1 MAQLD
6 FSAFESV
13 TSPPPTTTE
22 EEKDV
27 VRQPSS
33 TLDLSGFDPVKQKE
47 SKLDLSDFEETESTS
62 EQPQQDQPMFTMDDL
77 NTNKNWIDNARII
90 YRNEEGE
97 DAPKKTD
104 KQLAEWLKNRHSEV
118 GVDLTSMAWLASN
131 ADDFDPEVQK
141 AWKDSMDMYDNTDW
155 DTMSFFRAAK
165 NMIQD
170 PTMIAGT
177 VGTLGLGGVARIA
190 GGKTASMLGK
200 YAIKEQLKNAL
211 MKRGLTEA
219 AAKEAAEK
227 GATKGLKSQV
237 LSDARREALRKV
249 GQRQAVTGG
258 LAGAGYEGSAD
269 AMLQDINIDLKRQTS
284 FDPLKWGA
292 STLFGAVIGAGVG
305 RGIPKFSDWKGRR
318 KALLKNDYMQEILA
332 RESLQKVSNT
342 TARVANK
349 EGSDVVLQNARN
361 AGKELEEGGEIEID
375 MQGARARTKE
385 AKKGIEV
392 SNIEPEGAAQKIIH
406 RAKQDQLDNLSI
418 EEIKDIYEGQGII
431 LEQTRPGKWKGKK
444 LFEPVKVEPT
454 GLGPPRKFR
463 ERIVAQVKEWV
474 SAGGGADS
482 KAGRAKRQ
490 WGEKGVAAIRRQKD
504 SALLSAQDGVAKRL
518 KRLTNALKSEYGP
531 LKTIPEDFY
540 RAINRAWAG
549 DADALEEVI
558 SQTGERTRKEIEG
571 MRDDV
576 MYYQDMLLK
585 AEGDGH
591 GIGAIKPESDLAA
604 KIISSQTKDGTPSL
618 YFTRQY
624 EIFDNPEWGN
634 ADWQQSTEGME
645 TMANAKNWLADT
657 FAIDNE
663 KFGKVLDKYK
673 NKQPLTAK
681 EQELYDQYAGRGG
694 YFDQQIQDILS
705 TNSHDDLMTAFHNI
719 EHFGK
724 APLKIL
730 TKRKDIPDDIRALMG
745 EYKDPFTNYANTM
758 IKLYQT
764 AETFNYEKQIAD
776 LIKRGAIEGAGTF
789 EQMAPQGVMR
799 KLASDIP
806 NIAAVERPLEGSG
819 LSRPLENFY
828 ALPEIA
834 NFIQQGNEIGRV
846 SFKPL
851 QIYFMMQGHTRAAKT
866 IWSVT
871 ALARNFLGSGMMAMG
886 AGYFRPS
893 HIKAIMDVARGM
905 SNWSN
910 TELSDH
916 VQKGIALGYLQSGTD
931 LGAFRG
937 ALKDA
942 GQVSFWQM
950 DSPSQFSNKSII
962 DKAKRLNTKAV
973 KLYQSMDDMWKELAF
988 RNEKDSYRKILD
1000 ERFGEGYS
1008 DQVVRRF
1015 RSGNGTEIEITRLDE
1030 FAAGKV
1036 ADNMQNYAGVPKL
1049 VKGFRVLPMADFLA
1063 FTTEMLRTSK
1073 NIFMGGARDAKEGLE
1088 IMKRGERNADGSLKG
1103 RAQFLL
1109 GMKRLTAMAGAQSA
1123 AAGTAAMSIGAVG
1136 LDEKVPGMP
1145 ITKEKAM
1152 RKLGPEWERNANF
1165 LYLDSPNKEG
1175 EGFKINLDYINP
1187 WAQMQQPIRGAF
1199 ENIFGDETL
1208 NDTQRLERL
1217 FDESMVY
1224 PVGEAF
1230 GWSMLFKNIQELGTN
1245 SDQYGRK
1252 IWGET
1257 DTLYEKVA
1265 KGAAQFWKPYEPG
1278 IVKTGVDIV
1287 TSMNLPDRREVSG
1300 LGQAFPEIF
1309 GPSRVGVKKGR
1320 TGTKLYMTDELAG
1333 LTGLKT
1339 KHYDLKTALDFK
1351 VKDITANIKE
1361 AGQNF
1366 SDTLAQMQPQTK
1378 EDIVDAYQNS
1388 VEKQFKE
1395 SQELFEIITAA
1406 KSAGMDNKA
1415 IVKSL
1420 TKGGLFKKG
1429 LNRNVIL
1436 NMVKTGRFIP
1446 PPFIT
1451 NDAVKLGEY
1460 IESKTG
1466 QKPPVRQS
1474 TKELQEIYE
1483 LYAGAK
1489 TGER

>member
-1 MAQLD
+1 MDNQAYQLPKGLTL
-6 FSAFESV
+6 V
-13 TSPPPTTTE
+13 KPKE
-22 EEKDV
+22 EI
-27 VRQPSS
+27 
-33 TLDLSGFDPVKQKE
+33 KE
-47 SKLDLSDFEETESTS
+47 SFTMPKGLTLVKPKEEIKESFTMPKGLTLVKPKEEVQS
-62 EQPQQDQPMFTMDDL
+62 PQPDQDQPMFTMDDL
-77 NTNKNWIDNARII
+77 NTNKNWIDHAKTI

-104 KQLAEWLKNRHSEV
+104 KQLAEWLKDRHSEV
-118 GVDLTSMAWLASN
+118 GMDLTSMAWLATN
-131 ADDFDPEVQK
+131 VDDFDPEVQK
-141 AWKDSMDMYDNTDW
+141 AWKDSMDIYENTDW
-155 DTMSFFRAAK
+155 DTMSFFRGAK

-177 VGTLGLGGVARIA
+177 IGTLGLGGIARIA

-200 YAIKEQLKNAL
+200 YTIKEQLKKAL
-211 MKRGLTEA
+211 MKRGLTEEA
-219 AAKEAAEK
+219 SKEVAER

-249 GQRQAVTGG
+249 GQRQAVTGT
-258 LAGAGYEGSAD
+258 LMGAGYSGAAD
-269 AMLQDINIDLKRQTS
+269 AMLQDINLDLKRQTS
-284 FDPLKWGA
+284 FDPLSFGI
-292 STLFGAVIGAGVG
+292 STLVGAGTGFAAG
-305 RGIPKFSDWKGRR
+305 RGMPKFSDWKGRR

-332 RESLQKVSNT
+332 REATQKVGNA
-342 TARVANK
+342 TARIANK
-349 EGSDVVLQNARN
+349 EGSDAVLQNARN
-361 AGKELEEGGEIEID
+361 VGKQLDENGEVEID
-375 MQGARARTKE
+375 IAGARSRTIKDKE
-385 AKKGIEV
+385 GLKV
-392 SNIEPEGAAQKIIH
+392 SDVEPKGAAQKMIH
-406 RAKQDQLDNLSI
+406 QARKDQQDNLSM

-431 LEQTRPGKWKGKK
+431 LQQTRPGKWTGKK
-444 LFEPVKVEPT
+444 LFEPVRTEATRV
-454 GLGPPRKFR
+454 GPPRKIR
-463 ERIVAQVKEWV
+463 EKIVAKVKEWV

-482 KAGRAKRQ
+482 AAGKLKRR
-490 WGEKGVAAIRRQKD
+490 WGEKSVAAIRRQKD

-540 RAINRAWAG
+540 RTINKAWAG
-549 DADALEEVI
+549 DADAMAEVV
-558 SQTGERTRKEIEG
+558 SKTGKKTQKEVEG

-576 MYYQDMLLK
+576 VYYQDMLLK
-585 AEGDGH
+585 AEGDAQ
-591 GIGAIKPESDLAA
+591 GIGAIKEGSDLAA
-604 KIISSQTKDGTPSL
+604 KITSSQVKDGTPSL
-618 YFTRQY
+618 YLTRQY
-624 EIFDNPEWGN
+624 EIFDNPNWGN
-634 ADWQQSTEGME
+634 ADWQESIEGMN
-645 TMANAKNWLADT
+645 TMNRAKDWLADT
-657 FAIDNE
+657 FATDNK
-663 KFGKVLDKYK
+663 KFGEVLNKYK
-673 NKQPLTAK
+673 QKQPLTAK
-681 EQELYDQYAGRGG
+681 EQELYDQYSGKGG
-694 YFDQQIQDILS
+694 YFDQQIQDILA

-730 TKRKDIPDDIRALMG
+730 TQRKDIPDDIRALMG

-776 LIKRGAIEGAGTF
+776 LIKRGAIEGAGTM
-789 EQMAPQGVMR
+789 EQIAPQGAMR

-806 NIAAVERPLEGSG
+806 AIKGVERPLEGSG

-828 ALPEIA
+828 AIPEIA
-834 NFIQQGNEIGRV
+834 NFIQQGNEIGRI
-846 SFKPL
+846 SWKPA
-851 QIYFMMQGHTRAAKT
+851 QRYFMLQGHTRAAKT
-866 IWSVT
+866 IWSAV

-893 HIKAIMDVARGM
+893 HIKGIIDVARGM

-910 TELSDH
+910 KDLSDH
-916 VQKGIALGYLQSGTD
+916 IQKGISLGYLQSGTD
-931 LGAFRG
+931 IGAFRG

-942 GQVSFWQM
+942 GQTSFWTM
-950 DSPSQFSNKSII
+950 DSPSQFSNKSIL
-962 DKAKRLNTKAV
+962 DKAKRINTKAV

-1008 DQVVRRF
+1008 DQVVRKF

-1030 FAAGKV
+1030 FAADKV
-1036 ADNMQNYAGVPKL
+1036 ADHMQNYAGVPKF
-1049 VKGFRVLPMADFLA
+1049 VKGFRVAPMADFLA

-1073 NIFMGGARDAKEGLE
+1073 NIFMGGARDAKEGIQ
-1088 IMKRGERNADGSLKG
+1088 IMRKGERNTDGSLKG

-1123 AAGTAAMSIGAVG
+1123 AVGTGAMSIAAVG

-1165 LYLDSPNKEG
+1165 LYLDSPNKQG

-1199 ENIFGDETL
+1199 ENIFGDDTI

-1224 PVGEAF
+1224 PVGEAL
-1230 GWSMLFKNIQELGTN
+1230 GWSMLFKNIAELGTN

-1278 IVKTGVDIV
+1278 VVKTGVDIV

-1300 LGQAFPEIF
+1300 LGQAFPDIF
-1309 GPSRVGVKKGR
+1309 GPSRVGVKKGK
-1320 TGTKLYMTDELAG
+1320 TGTKLYMTDEIAG

-1339 KHYDLKTALDFK
+1339 KHYDLKTSLDFK

-1366 SDTLAQMQPQTK
+1366 SDSLAQMQPQTK
-1378 EDIVDAYQNS
+1378 EDIVDAYQDS
-1388 VEKQFKE
+1388 LEKQFKE
-1395 SQELFEIITAA
+1395 SERMFELITTA
-1406 KSAGMDNKA
+1406 KSAGMDDEA
-1415 IVKSL
+1415 IVMAL

-1446 PPFIT
+1446 PLFIT

-1466 QKPPVRQS
+1466 QKPPVRES
-1474 TKELQEIYE
+1474 IKELTEIYE